1 MSELLLEN
9 NLNNSI
15 TIENKQKSFLE
26 TNIGK
31 AVNTGL
37 NIGIRYL
44 LPDLIEDEIID
55 IKDAFIQNGFKE
67 GIQTAI
73 DSAINLGK
81 SALGIFT
88 GNFENL
94 SQAQSAIKSGGII
107 DGVSTALDVVLGKVT
122 KKGLIPYNVSNLIR
136 KGKDVILDN
145 VSKNIENNFTSQI
158 NNLDKL
164 SKYENNWREYYK
176 DKDFKGME
184 KEYEKIKEKLKELMP
199 LEETLKQARQ
209 IENIHKI
216 IKNNGG
222 DFNLTPEQLELSKIL
237 V

>member
-1 MSELLLEN
+1 M
-9 NLNNSI
+9 
-15 TIENKQKSFLE
+15 IENEFIEVKDSLIK
-26 TNIGK
+26 G
-31 AVNTGL
+31 GL
-37 NIGIRYL
+37 
-44 LPDLIEDEIID
+44 
-55 IKDAFIQNGFKE
+55 KE
-67 GIQTAI
+67 GVNKAI
-73 DSAINLGK
+73 NSAINLGK

-107 DGVSTALDVVLGKVT
+107 DSISTLLDVVLGKVT
-122 KKGLIPYNVSNLIR
+122 KKGMIPYNVSNLIR

>member
-1 MSELLLEN
+1 MNNLELSTNIDKGKNLEN
-9 NLNNSI
+9 RQNN
-15 TIENKQKSFLE
+15 FLE
-26 TNIGK
+26 TTLGKTINSAIDIGLRW
-31 AVNTGL
+31 V
-37 NIGIRYL
+37 
-44 LPDLIEDEIID
+44 LPDLIENEFIEVKDSL
-55 IKDAFIQNGFKE
+55 IKGGLKE
-67 GIQTAI
+67 GVNKAI
-73 DSAINLGK
+73 NSAINLGK

-88 GNFENL
+88 GDFENL

-107 DGVSTALDVVLGKVT
+107 DSISTLLDVVLGKVT
-122 KKGLIPYNVSNLIR
+122 KKGMIPY
-136 KGKDVILDN
+136 N

>member
-1 MSELLLEN
+1 M
-9 NLNNSI
+9 
-15 TIENKQKSFLE
+15 IENEFIEVKDSLIK
-26 TNIGK
+26 G
-31 AVNTGL
+31 GL
-37 NIGIRYL
+37 
-44 LPDLIEDEIID
+44 
-55 IKDAFIQNGFKE
+55 KE
-67 GIQTAI
+67 GVNKAI
-73 DSAINLGK
+73 NSAINLGK

-88 GNFENL
+88 GDFENL

-107 DGVSTALDVVLGKVT
+107 DSISTLLDVVLGKVT
-122 KKGLIPYNVSNLIR
+122 KKGMIPYNVSNLIR

>member
-1 MSELLLEN
+1 MNNLELSTNIDKGKNLEN
-9 NLNNSI
+9 RQNNFWETTLGK
-15 TIENKQKSFLE
+15 TINSAID
-26 TNIGK
+26 IGLRW
-31 AVNTGL
+31 V
-37 NIGIRYL
+37 
-44 LPDLIEDEIID
+44 LPDLIENEFIEVKDSL
-55 IKDAFIQNGFKE
+55 IKGGLKE
-67 GIQTAI
+67 GVNKAI
-73 DSAINLGK
+73 NSAINLGK

-88 GNFENL
+88 GDFENL

-107 DGVSTALDVVLGKVT
+107 DSISTLLDVVLGKVT
-122 KKGLIPYNVSNLIR
+122 KKGMIPYNVSNLIR

>member
-1 MSELLLEN
+1 MNNLELSTNIEKGKKLEN
-9 NLNNSI
+9 RQNN
-15 TIENKQKSFLE
+15 FLE
-26 TNIGK
+26 TTLGKTINSAIDIGLRW
-31 AVNTGL
+31 V
-37 NIGIRYL
+37 
-44 LPDLIEDEIID
+44 LPDLIENEFIEVKDSL
-55 IKDAFIQNGFKE
+55 IKGGLKE
-67 GIQTAI
+67 GINKAI
-73 DSAINLGK
+73 NSAINLGK

-88 GNFENL
+88 GDFENL

-107 DGVSTALDVVLGKVT
+107 DGVSVALDVVLGKVT

>member
-1 MSELLLEN
+1 M
-9 NLNNSI
+9 
-15 TIENKQKSFLE
+15 
-26 TNIGK
+26 
-31 AVNTGL
+31 
-37 NIGIRYL
+37 
-44 LPDLIEDEIID
+44 
-55 IKDAFIQNGFKE
+55 
-67 GIQTAI
+67 
-73 DSAINLGK
+73 
-81 SALGIFT
+81 
-88 GNFENL
+88 
-94 SQAQSAIKSGGII
+94 
-107 DGVSTALDVVLGKVT
+107 
-122 KKGLIPYNVSNLIR
+122 IPYNVSNLIR

>member
-1 MSELLLEN
+1 M
-9 NLNNSI
+9 
-15 TIENKQKSFLE
+15 IENEFIEVKDSLIK
-26 TNIGK
+26 G
-31 AVNTGL
+31 GL
-37 NIGIRYL
+37 
-44 LPDLIEDEIID
+44 
-55 IKDAFIQNGFKE
+55 KE
-67 GIQTAI
+67 GVNKAI
-73 DSAINLGK
+73 NSAINLGK

>member
-1 MSELLLEN
+1 MSSNIRKN
-9 NLNNSI
+9 NIIKVVSPKDNFSA
-15 TIENKQKSFLE
+15 KQ
-26 TNIGK
+26 IG
-31 AVNTGL
+31 
-37 NIGIRYL
+37 
-44 LPDLIEDEIID
+44 
-55 IKDAFIQNGFKE
+55 
-67 GIQTAI
+67 
-73 DSAINLGK
+73 
-81 SALGIFT
+81 
-88 GNFENL
+88 
-94 SQAQSAIKSGGII
+94 SQ
-107 DGVSTALDVVLGKVT
+107 DFNLDVTSDKVGHELN
-122 KKGLIPYNVSNLIR
+122 KVPLIKAYEQRYEKQNTFSPTASGFVIMDTVNNPKFPL
-136 KGKDVILDN
+136 KDVILDN

-164 SKYENNWREYYK
+164 SKYENNWTEYYK